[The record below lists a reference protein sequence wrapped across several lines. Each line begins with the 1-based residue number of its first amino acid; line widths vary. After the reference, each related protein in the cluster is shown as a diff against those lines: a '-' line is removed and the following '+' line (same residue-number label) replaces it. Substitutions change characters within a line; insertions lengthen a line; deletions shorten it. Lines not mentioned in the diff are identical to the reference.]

1 MRICNSYV
9 SGACPPSNSYG
20 VEVQFPGTMKW
31 IAHTPSSAQDLAA
44 PRSHHWSHQAG
55 SQAPSEVPRPGVVIF
70 EIGLLLGVHL
80 AVALAVTLI
89 LRVSGIV

>member
-1 MRICNSYV
+1 MRIWNSYV

-31 IAHTPSSAQDLAA
+31 ITHTPSSAQDLAA

>member
-1 MRICNSYV
+1 MRIWNSYV
-9 SGACPPSNSYG
+9 PSACPPSNSYG
-20 VEVQFPGTMKW
+20 VKVQFSGTMKW
-31 IAHTPSSAQDLAA
+31 IAHTPSSAQDLAV
-44 PRSHHWSHQAG
+44 PRSHQAG
-55 SQAPSEVPRPGVVIF
+55 SQAQSEVPRPGVVIF